1 MTSYHQRRHTIAEP
15 SSVGFGPP
23 LLVTM
28 VFMDDRSDALSMPT
42 SSRGGVVWPRH
53 EARPSTF
60 VSQASFLN
68 CPRFDTLTTALV
80 AHAPPHWIVDIRTVC
95 VLFRGPHKAK
105 KDERPVP
112 HVIISRNQWE
122 VGAATCLALTRP
134 QTVRMETTS
143 KRRNN
148 AKLNEIRLVIIPAAP
163 DWGIPLIPRELW
175 DASLRQMSITPADS
189 QRSAL
194 YAQAMVNLVAHHRDH
209 ANKVLAPFIAD
220 ETPPQEDATPPS
232 EDPTAPQ
239 VPTSG
244 GWFPF
249 RLLSHLRPAPDN
261 SPPQQVTQP
270 IPVPGHQV
278 TPHQL
283 RHRRTLSNVLE
294 GYEFPSTPNHA
305 HSSYDHRT
313 PHTYHPLLGSP
324 LPVLATTSL
333 NHGDPRPSH
342 AVHHL
347 GRAHH
352 RYQSMA
358 GLDPHVEQAAPRA
371 KGSWGNLFNWSP

>member
-42 SSRGGVVWPRH
+42 SVRGGVVWPRH
-53 EARPSTF
+53 EVRPSTF
-60 VSQASFLN
+60 LSQASFLH

-122 VGAATCLALTRP
+122 
-134 QTVRMETTS
+134 TVRMETTS

-148 AKLNEIRLVIIPAAP
+148 AKLNEIRLVIIPAAA

-189 QRSAL
+189 RRSAL

-220 ETPPQEDATPPS
+220 EAPPQEDATPPP

-249 RLLSHLRPAPDN
+249 RLLSHLRPAPD
-261 SPPQQVTQP
+261 SSTTPQVTQTQP
-270 IPVPGHQV
+270 IPVPGHHHANQ
-278 TPHQL
+278 PHQL

-294 GYEFPSTPNHA
+294 GYEFPTTPNHA
-305 HSSYDHRT
+305 YSSHEHRT
-313 PHTYHPLLGSP
+313 PHSHSHPHPLLGSP

-342 AVHHL
+342 TVHHL

-352 RYQSMA
+352 RYQTMT
-358 GLDPHVEQAAPRA
+358 GLDPRA
-371 KGSWGNLFNWSP
+371 KPPATRPTGSWGNWFNWSP

>member
-1 MTSYHQRRHTIAEP
+1 MTAYGHHRRHTIAEP
-15 SSVGFGPP
+15 SSLGFGPP

-28 VFMDDRSDALSMPT
+28 VFMDDRLDALSMP
-42 SSRGGVVWPRH
+42 SSGRGGVVWPRH

-60 VSQASFLN
+60 LSQATFLN

-105 KDERPVP
+105 KDERP
-112 HVIISRNQWE
+112 
-122 VGAATCLALTRP
+122 
-134 QTVRMETTS
+134 TVRMETTS

-189 QRSAL
+189 QKSAL

-220 ETPPQEDATPPS
+220 EAPPHEDTTP

-239 VPTSG
+239 VPVSGGG

-249 RLLSHLRPAPDN
+249 RLLSHLRPAGD
-261 SPPQQVTQP
+261 STPQTTQP
-270 IPVPGHQV
+270 IPVPAHHAQQQQQH
-278 TPHQL
+278 HQL
-283 RHRRTLSNVLE
+283 RPRRTLPNVFE
-294 GYEFPSTPNHA
+294 GYEFP
-305 HSSYDHRT
+305 RT
-313 PHTYHPLLGSP
+313 PSAPLPGHDNLRQYQLGSP
-324 LPVLATTSL
+324 MPVLATTTL
-333 NHGDPRPSH
+333 NHRDPRPSH
-342 AVHHL
+342 AVQHL
-347 GRAHH
+347 GRAHQAHH
-352 RYQSMA
+352 RYQSMT
-358 GLDPHVEQAAPRA
+358 GLDPRDDPSAPRT
-371 KGSWGNLFNWSP
+371 GSWGSWFKWSP